1 MTESKDYIEN
11 GVVYNLDNIWDYME
25 KDYWDEDDLKFD
37 FWYRLY
43 RHEQIFYK
51 VMELNGK
58 KLRNIDN
65 DEDENDN
72 CHDRKQELLDKI
84 AKNNKDYKIEIIWE
98 D

>member
-43 RHEQIFYK
+43 RHKQIFYK

-58 KLRNIDN
+58 NLKNNTGIDYK
-65 DEDENDN
+65 D
-72 CHDRKQELLDKI
+72 CTQELLDKM
-84 AKNNKDYKIEIIWE
+84 AEDNKDYKIEIIWE